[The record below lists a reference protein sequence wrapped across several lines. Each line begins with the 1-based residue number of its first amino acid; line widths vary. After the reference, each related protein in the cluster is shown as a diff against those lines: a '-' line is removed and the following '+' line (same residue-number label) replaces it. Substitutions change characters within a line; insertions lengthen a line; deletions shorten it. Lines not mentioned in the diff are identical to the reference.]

1 MSPKPTSQ
9 VLAEATAAMVD
20 HHDVTDLLTRL
31 LRDGSAA
38 LGVDAMGLIV
48 QAPDDSL
55 ELLVSTSH
63 GVAELEALQVG
74 QDEGP
79 CVECHRSAV
88 PVVALGADVIQLRWP
103 VAGGAIV
110 RAGFA
115 GVHAFPLVWH
125 GRALGALNV
134 FTRSDAALEDSR
146 REMAQAFTD
155 MSTIVILQSR
165 SVDEHHITKSL
176 REALLGRVV
185 VEQAKGAV
193 AHLQG
198 VDLATAY
205 ELLVTEAEQ
214 RGTSLTVVAEDVISR
229 AQRQRAGR

>member
-1 MSPKPTSQ
+1 MNPKSTSQ

-20 HHDVTDLLTRL
+20 SHDVTDLLTRL
-31 LRDGSAA
+31 LRDGSSS

-79 CVECHRSAV
+79 CVECHRSAA
-88 PVVALGADVIQLRWP
+88 PVVALGASVIQLRWP
-103 VAGGAIV
+103 IAGEAIV

-115 GVHAFPLVWH
+115 AVHAFPLVWH

-134 FTRSDAALEDSR
+134 FTRSDAALDDAQR
-146 REMAQAFTD
+146 VMAQAFTD
-155 MSTIVILQSR
+155 MSTIVILQSQ
-165 SVDEHHITKSL
+165 SVDQRRITESL

-185 VEQAKGAV
+185 IEQAKGAL
-193 AHLQG
+193 AHLEG
-198 VDLATAY
+198 IDMATAY
-205 ELLVTEAEQ
+205 ELLITEAEQ
-214 RGTSLTVVAEDVISR
+214 RGAPVTQVAGDVLSR
-229 AQRQRAGR
+229 AQRQRTGR